1 MKEGKMYIVRILIG
15 DSVVYFNGQYMR
27 GLYQSS
33 ETLDKAYAT
42 KLTASQAHEVGM
54 YYQRMYMYR
63 FELERAE

>member
-1 MKEGKMYIVRILIG
+1 
-15 DSVVYFNGQYMR
+15 MR

-33 ETLDKAYAT
+33 ETLDKAHAT

-63 FELERAE
+63 FELERAEW